1 VADVFHFL
9 DTNKNGSLDR
19 KELKSG
25 VAGLGMLLN
34 ESESTKLFNELDIDG
49 NNSISLEEL

>member
-1 VADVFHFL
+1 MADVFHFL